1 MAGKFSFRLQRAE
14 PSHGFPSKLIIG
26 QQDTETT
33 AHVLLKALAYLLF
46 FRERLQLEV
55 NLHMD
60 SIPFRPDVVQLDY
73 ELRPKLWVECG
84 ECSVNKLDK
93 LAVKVPE
100 AEIWV
105 VKGSLSAA
113 EDLFRAMS
121 KAELRR
127 QRYQLIGLDAELF
140 EEMNGLLRSR
150 NEVYW
155 VLGSLDPPALQLDF
169 NGLLGSSRVDLQACK
184 LEYSIVS
191 PK

>member
-14 PSHGFPSKLIIG
+14 PSYGFPSKLVIG
-26 QQDTETT
+26 QQETETT

-46 FRERLQLEV
+46 FRERLQLET

-73 ELRPKLWVECG
+73 ELRPKLWIECG

-93 LAVKVPE
+93 LAVKAPE

-105 VKGSLSAA
+105 IKRSLTAA
-113 EDLFRAMS
+113 EDLLHAMA

-155 VLGSLDPPALQLDF
+155 VHGSLDPPVLQLDF
-169 NGLLGSSRVDLQACK
+169 NGLWFEGTFTVLRF
-184 LEYSIVS
+184 
-191 PK
+191 